1 MVVQW
6 PDMIDAFECW
16 TCSEPKSNVMGF
28 VMKVGSL
35 RCDLLSSGTGSQEQN
50 EWADANAAVSGDAA
64 AWYGA
69 TCPADPDQ

>member
-1 MVVQW
+1 MLN
-6 PDMIDAFECW
+6 
-16 TCSEPKSNVMGF
+16 PKTNVMGF
-28 VMKVGSL
+28 VMEVES

-69 TCPADPDQ
+69 TQPADPDQ

>member
-1 MVVQW
+1 
-6 PDMIDAFECW
+6 
-16 TCSEPKSNVMGF
+16 MGF
-28 VMKVGSL
+28 VMEVGSL

-69 TCPADPDQ
+69 THPADPDQ